1 MPDAPELSA
10 GYRVLATSPD
20 YKCTRSRYTLF
31 VFRHLAQKQN
41 HRIRLQTA
49 DSIAQIGV
57 LDAGFPVKEL
67 KLFGSARS
75 AGTKVQTKWGEVV
88 EHAASFNSLAM
99 GETVGN
105 VAKNVDIQSY
115 RVPLGVCGGICPFNF
130 PAMIPLWMFPM
141 AVTLG
146 NTYVMKP
153 SEKVPGATNILME
166 LLNETGMP
174 PGVVNIV

>member
-1 MPDAPELSA
+1 MKKHQSD
-10 GYRVLATSPD
+10 
-20 YKCTRSRYTLF
+20 
-31 VFRHLAQKQN
+31 
-41 HRIRLQTA
+41 IA
-49 DSIAQIGV
+49 DEI
-57 LDAGFPVKEL
+57 VKEHG
-67 KLFGSARS
+67 KSHVDAMGSVMR
-75 AGTKVQTKWGEVV
+75 GFEVV

-141 AVTLG
+141 AITLG

-153 SEKVPGATNILME
+153 SEKVPGATNILVDLATE
-166 LLNETGMP
+166 AGIP